1 MSGQAQTGQA
11 ARRST
16 PPYAGAGNL
25 DPVGPYRLEGFEV
38 LFEQGPEIAG
48 PNHFGSRIVFDRE
61 GRILLAL
68 GERFQF
74 EPAQDT
80 SNTLG
85 TIVRINRD
93 GSIPEDNPFVGQDGE
108 DAIFSYG
115 HRNIQAAALH
125 PETGRLY
132 VAEMGP
138 LGGDELNVPEAGKN
152 YGWPLVSYGMNY
164 DGSKIPAPSTQPDFA
179 DAIKQWTPTISPSG
193 MAFYTADVFP
203 AWKGSALI
211 GSLSQDALIR
221 VAIDGDKVAGE
232 EFIPMGARVRD
243 VAQGPDGLVYLLT
256 DQDDGKVWRLA
267 PLPEG
272 NSRMSR

>member
-1 MSGQAQTGQA
+1 M
-11 ARRST
+11 RI
-16 PPYAGAGNL
+16 
-25 DPVGPYRLEGFEV
+25 EEFEI
-38 LFEQGPEIAG
+38 LFEQTPEIAG
-48 PNHFGSRIVFDRE
+48 PNHFGSRIVFDTD

-74 EPAQDT
+74 EPAQDV

-85 TIVRINRD
+85 TVVRLNAD
-93 GSIPEDNPFVGQDGE
+93 GTIPEDNPFVGRDGE
-108 DAIFSYG
+108 DAIWSYG

-138 LGGDELNVPEAGKN
+138 LGGDELNIPEPGAN
-152 YGWPLVSYGMNY
+152 YGWPLVSHGINY
-164 DGSKIPAPSTQPDFA
+164 DGSDIPDPSTEPDFA
-179 DAIKQWTPTISPSG
+179 DAIHTWSPTISPSG
-193 MAFYTADVFP
+193 MAFYTGDVFP
-203 AWKGSALI
+203 DWQGSALI

-221 VAIDGDKVAGE
+221 VAIDGESVTSE
-232 EFIPMGARVRD
+232 EFIPLGARVRD
-243 VAQGPDGLVYLLT
+243 VAQGPDGLIYLLT

-272 NSRMSR
+272 SSRMGE